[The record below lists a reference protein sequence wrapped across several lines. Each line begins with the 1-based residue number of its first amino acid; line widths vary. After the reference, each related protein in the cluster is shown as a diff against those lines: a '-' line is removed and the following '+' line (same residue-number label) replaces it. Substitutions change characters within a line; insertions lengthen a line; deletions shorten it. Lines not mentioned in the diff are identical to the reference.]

1 MSNLKRMTTFGAM
14 LLALSACLELSEIPF
29 VALKADF
36 VADPGLVQL
45 GSPIR
50 FRQNST
56 LVAQQFL
63 WNFGDGNTS
72 QEANPAY
79 TYTATGFY
87 EVKMIATKADGFTKD
102 SLLRTVLV
110 LPPTETAPNR
120 TSLQNPA
127 NDEIGQSFKALND
140 GLILA
145 GSRDLN
151 KLRIIRTDFNL
162 NPVWTRI
169 ISNLAGGNGALF
181 CKEIKPTADG
191 GFIMAGHF
199 RYNPLERDAF
209 VLKLDANGNELWRA
223 VNATSRDERYNF
235 VEELSDEYIVGGT
248 IAEIN
253 NGQPGPPFIVA
264 DIYNQQGVLQFSIQQ
279 GNNWQA
285 EDMLFTNDG
294 LFAVAATQ
302 GRNPKIFLYDSELG
316 DFLGSLPFG
325 PLLLNNFAF
334 EGQAKAL
341 TQLRSG
347 GFALVGQA
355 DYGGDSTHAF
365 IAQISNFGEQVWIDQ
380 RAYFHESFED
390 VGELSDGGLIAVGI
404 HENPISGKDI
414 LVCKYGPLEGT
425 SQQASRTLLGIK
437 LIGRVN
443 QRNDQAFKLEIL
455 DNDNILLFGSTQNT
469 LSDLQDFYFLRLDR
483 DLNVLSP

>member
-1 MSNLKRMTTFGAM
+1 MKNLKNIGYFGIT
-14 LLALSACLELSEIPF
+14 LLTLGACLELNEIPF

-36 VADPGLVQL
+36 VADPDLVQL
-45 GSPIR
+45 GNPIR

-63 WNFGDGNTS
+63 WDFGDGNTS

-79 TYTATGFY
+79 TYSATGFY
-87 EVKMIATKADGFTKD
+87 EVKMIASKADGFTKD
-102 SLLRTVLV
+102 SLRRTVLV
-110 LPPTETAPNR
+110 LPPTEIAPNR
-120 TSLQNPA
+120 NGLQNPSH
-127 NDEIGQSFKALND
+127 DEIGQSFEVLSN

-162 NPVWTRI
+162 NPIWTRT
-169 ISNLAGGNGALF
+169 ISNLAGGSGALF
-181 CKEIKPTADG
+181 CKEIKPTTDG
-191 GFIMAGHF
+191 GFIMVGHF

-209 VLKLDANGNELWRA
+209 VLKLDASGNELWR
-223 VNATSRDERYNF
+223 VLSATSRDERYNF
-235 VEELSDEYIVGGT
+235 VEELSDEYFVGGT

-264 DIYNQQGVLQFSIQQ
+264 DVFDQDGVLQFSLQQ

-302 GRNPKIFLYDSELG
+302 GRNPKIFLYDSELK

-325 PLLLNNFAF
+325 PLLLNNLAF

-365 IAQISNFGEQVWIDQ
+365 IAQINSFGDQVWIDQ

-390 VGELSDGGLIAVGI
+390 VGELSNGALIAVGI

-414 LVCKYGPLEGT
+414 LVCKYSPLEGT
-425 SQQASRTLLGIK
+425 SQSASRTLLGIK

-455 DNDNILLFGSTQNT
+455 DNDDILLFGSTQNT
-469 LSDLQDFYFLRLDR
+469 FSDLQDFYFLRLDR
-483 DLNVLSP
+483 DLNVLSE